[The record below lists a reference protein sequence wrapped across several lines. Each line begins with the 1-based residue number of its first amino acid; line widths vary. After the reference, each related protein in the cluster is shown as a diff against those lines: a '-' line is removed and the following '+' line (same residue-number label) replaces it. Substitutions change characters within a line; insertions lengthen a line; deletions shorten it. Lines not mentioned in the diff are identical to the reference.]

1 MMRGR
6 SDALISSSSYI
17 TGLAILATAA
27 GVVLAA
33 LAVQRLKSP
42 LAFPMALLALDQF
55 AWNGATVGLLLSGD
69 DAWRWVGAAA
79 GSLFP
84 PFAFH
89 FALVFI
95 GKRRALARVLV
106 GVYAVF
112 IAQAVGVTIEGVL
125 SGGSIATLGRWAS
138 LLLVTLLPLTAFGF
152 ALIIRHLRSVHAPL
166 ERLRTW
172 LLLLALSILVIFI
185 LTDLLHDIGLD
196 VPPLSH
202 VGSFAFNSILG
213 VLAFRFGLLQRN
225 NVRTALM
232 GLLVTLG
239 GAAVALC
246 SFMLLRGNLALL
258 ALAGG
263 SMTLL
268 IVVVTRRYTAAV
280 AAQRAGLARVANMG
294 RFSAQMAHDL
304 KNPIAAA
311 RGAIQFLEEE
321 ARQGRPLEAHL
332 QFLGLIREQLERMT
346 TTVDRYQ
353 RLAKVQPAR
362 EEVDVAALL
371 SRMSSL
377 QRLASGPGL
386 EVVKDLPADL
396 PKLSADPDLLGTALD
411 NLVKNALEALK
422 DGRGTVTIRARVEES
437 SRGDVMR
444 LSVADSGVG
453 MDARA
458 REQAFEPFFTTKA
471 AGTGIGLPWVQEVA
485 RAHGGQVRLQSSEG
499 SGTVVEL
506 VLPLKPQDEGESD
519 GD

>member
-1 MMRGR
+1 M
-6 SDALISSSSYI
+6 
-17 TGLAILATAA
+17 LATTA

-33 LAVQRLKSP
+33 LAAQRLKSP
-42 LAFPMALLALDQF
+42 LAFPMTLLALDQF
-55 AWNGATVGLLLSGD
+55 AWNGATVGLHLTGYE
-69 DAWRWVGAAA
+69 AWRWVGAAA

-95 GKRRALARVLV
+95 GRRRAMTRLLMV
-106 GVYAVF
+106 VYAVF
-112 IAQAVGVTIEGVL
+112 IAQAVGVTIAGVL
-125 SGGSIATLGRWAS
+125 SGASTRSLGVFAV
-138 LLLVTLLPLTAFGF
+138 LLLATLLPLTAFGF
-152 ALIIRHLRSVHAPL
+152 ALIVRHLRSAPTPL

-172 LLLLALSILVIFI
+172 LLLLALAILVSFI
-185 LTDLLHDIGLD
+185 CTDLLHDAGLE

-225 NVRTALM
+225 TVRTALM
-232 GLLVTLG
+232 GLLVALG
-239 GAAVALC
+239 GGAVALC
-246 SFMLLRGNLALL
+246 AFMLLRGNLALL

-268 IVVVTRRYTAAV
+268 VVVVTRRYTAAV
-280 AAQRAGLARVANMG
+280 AAQREGLARAANLG

-311 RGAIQFLEEE
+311 RGAVQFLEEE
-321 ARQGRPLEAHL
+321 ARQGRPLDAHL
-332 QFLGLIREQLERMT
+332 HFLGLVREQLERMT

-353 RLAKVQPAR
+353 RLAKVEPAR

-371 SRMSSL
+371 GRMSSL
-377 QRLASGPGL
+377 QQAAGGPAL
-386 EVVKDLPADL
+386 TLVKDVPADL
-396 PKLSADPDLLGTALD
+396 PTLSADPDLLGTALD
-411 NLVKNALEALK
+411 NLVKNALEALV
-422 DGRGTVTIRARVEES
+422 DGKGTITICARVEES
-437 SRGDVMR
+437 SGGDLMR

-471 AGTGIGLPWVQEVA
+471 AGTGIGLPWVREVA
-485 RAHGGQVRLQSSEG
+485 RVHGGQVRLQSAEG

-506 VLPLKPQDEGESD
+506 LLPLKPHDEGESD